1 MKRKFFNFSLL
12 ASVGLLVFGATGC
25 SELASEPPA
34 IKLSYSSLEME
45 VGQTKQIKVSVDK
58 DYANFPVRWFT
69 NNENVAF
76 FRDNS
81 VGYVTAVGEGKTTVT
96 AGIGGAFA
104 DCVVTVTSNGGDP
117 DAARFTMQS
126 AMELTVGDSK
136 KLSYSVNPAGSTIT
150 FTSSAPSVADV
161 NSNGTVQGL
170 SAGSAEITA
179 VAVHESSSI
188 TRKCTV
194 TVKEEGGGGEGLD
207 DGIPEGLTFPAGST
221 LLVGSPD
228 NSASTMQTL
237 IDYFRNK
244 TGITAAW
251 TISKFEEGKGAGN
264 FPSGAASGPDVFPF
278 VSDQTMTLNNLGAL
292 NQIDKDSTKE
302 YKKTMLDGAVTAAT
316 WNDIVLGYPFA
327 ADNGVVMFYDKQAV
341 GNDPSVIDT
350 VDKLFTLAGS
360 KGLKVGYAL
369 TNGFYGA
376 GILHTFNNGQ
386 SMFQIE
392 ATNTSY
398 RSSSTFNTDNGVK
411 ALEVAH
417 KIMKEGD
424 GGYGLNW
431 NVQSKAAPGTNNLL
445 ATIIDT
451 SNVREFREAMGDRY
465 GVAPLPYVDENRSE
479 RLCTYLGY
487 KFYGVNG
494 QCANKTLAHA
504 FARFLASEYAQN
516 LRYER
521 EKTQPTLRSLQ
532 HICADEPHIAALNAQ
547 KASGSTLLLS
557 IFGDEYFNNTA
568 VTLTDLLND
577 YSSEGINPTEAQYK
591 ALLKALDSSW
601 K

>member
-12 ASVGLLVFGATGC
+12 ASVGLFVFGCVGC
-25 SELASEPPA
+25 SGAVSEPPA
-34 IKLSYSSLEME
+34 VKLSYTSLEME

-58 DYANFPVRWFT
+58 EYANFPVRWFT

-76 FRDNS
+76 FRDS
-81 VGYVTAVGEGKTTVT
+81 SIGYVTAVGEGTTRVT
-96 AGIGGAFA
+96 AAIGGAFA
-104 DCVVTVTSNGGDP
+104 DCAITVTSSGGDP
-117 DAARFTMQS
+117 DAARFTLQS
-126 AMELTVGDSK
+126 VLELTVGDSK
-136 KLSYSVNPAGSTIT
+136 KLSYSVNPTGSTIT
-150 FTSSAPSVADV
+150 FTSSAPTIADV
-161 NSNGTVQGL
+161 NTNGTVQGL
-170 SAGSAEITA
+170 AAGSAEITA
-179 VAVHESSSI
+179 VAKYENSEIV
-188 TRKCTV
+188 RKCAV
-194 TVKEEGGGGEGLD
+194 TVKESGGGGGEDLD
-207 DGIPEGLTFPAGST
+207 DAIPEGLTFPANST

-228 NSASTMQTL
+228 NSATTMQSL
-237 IDYFRNK
+237 INYFKSK
-244 TGITAAW
+244 TGITANW

-264 FPSGAASGPDVFPF
+264 FPSGATSGPDVFPF

-302 YKKTMLDGAVTAAT
+302 YRKTMLDGAVTAAT

-327 ADNGVVMFYDKQAV
+327 ADNGVVMFYDKQV
-341 GNDPSVIDT
+341 VTNPNDIDT
-350 VDKLFTLAGS
+350 VDKLFA
-360 KGLKVGYAL
+360 KARENNLKVGYAL

-386 SMFQIE
+386 PMFQIE

-398 RSSSTFNTDNGVK
+398 RSSSTFNTDKGVK
-411 ALEVAH
+411 GLELAH
-417 KIMKEGD
+417 KIMKDGT
-424 GGYGLNW
+424 GGYGDCW
-431 NVQSKAAPGTNNLL
+431 NVQSKAAPGTNSLM

-451 SNVREFREAMGDRY
+451 SNVREFREAMGTRY
-465 GVAPLPYVDENRSE
+465 GVAPVPYVDENRSE

-494 QCANKTLAHA
+494 QCSNKTLAHA
-504 FARFLASEYAQN
+504 FAKFLASEYAQN
-516 LRYER
+516 FRYEK
-521 EKTQPTLRSLQ
+521 EKTQPTLKSLQ

-577 YSSEGINPTEAQYK
+577 YSSEGIDPTEAQYK
-591 ALLKALDSSW
+591 TLLKALDSSW